1 MTQVKQINWKTLAN
15 WIDEKKSIT
24 ILDIRPQNERDEWF
38 IPESQYH
45 NAYEKLK
52 TGNLDALNDFEFDQ
66 GTPIITICAKGR
78 LSLFAA
84 EILSNKGA
92 EAYSLEG
99 GMNAWN
105 SAYDTQEIV
114 FDQFKIIQVRRIA
127 KGCLSYVIGSGKEAI
142 VVDSSLDPIIYKEIA
157 EHENWAIKFVTDT
170 HIHADY
176 VSRTLELS
184 NETSAIHLFN
194 STEKVSYPFTAIHE
208 NEIIK
213 LGNIDIKVLFTPGHT
228 FESTSYIID
237 NKAILTGDTLFIDG
251 IGRPD
256 LKAENDQ
263 VHQKSKLIYQSL
275 QKIMKL
281 EGEILVMPAHTSKPI
296 SIGEPS
302 ITEKLKHLKEN
313 IPALVLGE
321 SAFIETLI
329 SKLPQTPPN
338 YLIISEINKTG
349 NYEGYSLTELEA
361 GANRCGIS

>member
-1 MTQVKQINWKTLAN
+1 MTQVKQINWKTLVN

-24 ILDIRPQNERDEWF
+24 ILDIRPQNERDEWY

-52 TGNLDALNDFEFDQ
+52 TGDFDALNDFEFDQ
-66 GTPIITICAKGR
+66 RTPIITICAKGR

-84 EILSNKGA
+84 EILANKGA
-92 EAYSLEG
+92 EVYSLEG

-105 SAYDTQEIV
+105 SAYDTQEID
-114 FDQFKIIQVRRIA
+114 FDHCKIIQVRRIA
-127 KGCLSYVIGSGKEAI
+127 KGCLSYVIGSGTEAL
-142 VVDSSLDPIIYKEIA
+142 VVDSSLDPLIYKEIA
-157 EHENWAIKFVTDT
+157 DKENWTIKFVTDT

-176 VSRTLELS
+176 VSRTLELT
-184 NETSAIHLFN
+184 NETSAKHFFHSN
-194 STEKVSYPFTAIHE
+194 AKVSYPFTAIHE

-213 LGNIDIKVLFTPGHT
+213 LGNVNIRVLFTPGHT

-237 NKAILTGDTLFIDG
+237 DKAILTGDTLFIDG
-251 IGRPD
+251 VGRPD

-263 VHQKSKLIYQSL
+263 VFLKSKLLYESL

-296 SIGEPS
+296 FIGEAF
-302 ITEKLKHLKEN
+302 INEKLEHLKEK
-313 IPALVLGE
+313 IPSLKLEE

-338 YLIISEINKTG
+338 YLTIAEINKTG

-361 GANRCGIS
+361 GANRCGVS